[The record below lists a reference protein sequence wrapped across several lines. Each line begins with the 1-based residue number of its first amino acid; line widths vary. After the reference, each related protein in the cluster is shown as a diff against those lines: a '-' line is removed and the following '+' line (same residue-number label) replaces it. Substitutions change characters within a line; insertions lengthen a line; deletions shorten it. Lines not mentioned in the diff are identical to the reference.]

1 MKILTSPDDDFL
13 YEKLLALLNQI
24 KLTQG
29 ATALNSTLRRHS
41 KIKLYMLE
49 KQIRQIQHIEEKYF
63 DKDGL
68 NQLAIEEYLHRK
80 SLQNNNVNVK
90 FN

>member
-13 YEKLLALLNQI
+13 YKKLLELLYQI

-29 ATALNSTLRRHS
+29 ATALNSTLRRHNMI
-41 KIKLYMLE
+41 KIYLLE
-49 KQIRQIQHIEEKYF
+49 KQINQIKTIEERYF

-68 NQLAIEEYLHRK
+68 NQLAIEEYLHKK
-80 SLQNNNVNVK
+80 SLQNN
-90 FN
+90 

>member
-13 YEKLLALLNQI
+13 YEKLLILLNQI

-29 ATALNSTLRRHS
+29 GTALNSTLRRHN
-41 KIKLYMLE
+41 KIKLYLLE
-49 KQIRQIQHIEEKYF
+49 KQIQQIKHIEEKYF

-68 NQLAIEEYLHRK
+68 NQLAIEDYIAHK
-80 SLQNNNVNVK
+80 SLQNK
-90 FN
+90 

>member
-13 YEKLLALLNQI
+13 YEKLLILLNQI

-29 ATALNSTLRRHS
+29 ATALNSTLRRHQ

-49 KQIRQIQHIEEKYF
+49 KQIQQIKYIEEKYF
-63 DKDGL
+63 DKDGV
-68 NQLAIEEYLHRK
+68 NQLAVEEYLHRK
-80 SLQNNNVNVK
+80 SLQNN
-90 FN
+90 